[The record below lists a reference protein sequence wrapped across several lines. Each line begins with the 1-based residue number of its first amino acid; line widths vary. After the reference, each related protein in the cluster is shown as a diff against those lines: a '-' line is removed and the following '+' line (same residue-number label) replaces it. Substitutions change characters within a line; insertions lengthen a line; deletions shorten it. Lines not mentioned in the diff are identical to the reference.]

1 MSGNGKAPIPF
12 QAPGGGVPIVG
23 QPLTVQ
29 SVYVPLIMALTCNC
43 LPAPHGRELLA
54 IHPLAG
60 LVRLLV
66 EKGILTEAEAGQAF
80 NPTATCGHCHKVYN
94 AFQPA
99 DKVQIPVGMP
109 AVEQVPS

>member
-1 MSGNGKAPIPF
+1 MSGNGKAPVPL
-12 QAPGGGVPIVG
+12 QVPGGGVPILG

-43 LPAPHGRELLA
+43 RPADGRESLA

-66 EKGILTEAEAGQAF
+66 EKGLLTEAEAVQAF

-99 DKVQIPVGMP
+99 EKVQIPI
-109 AVEQVPS
+109 AVPQPEQVPS